1 MKNRKIKIFILISM
15 VAIVAVGILGI
26 YIINNVSDK
35 KSNQKKSVIIPEIE
49 FPVSMGG
56 ANEELIFE
64 NKIDEKNIKNID
76 IIDEV
81 LLVSDT
87 QSEKECEKV
96 KAAFNMQS
104 IDTTKTEDAEIYR
117 TDDSTL
123 LLYNNGSYMYRS
135 NNKEDKAINLS
146 DDSCIEIAESF
157 LKENGLLPD
166 EFSYS
171 GIGYDTLTD
180 LSHPEDEII
189 IAKQIYFCRNID
201 NIEVDGNSKI
211 YVSIDGNGEISEAY
225 SAYQNVDKKVPVNEV
240 IGLEEAVD
248 KVLDLKGFIAVEEN
262 ADKVVL
268 ENAEIIYWEDSAE
281 FSTNSTIQPVYKIT
295 GKSYQ
300 GETIIGEFEA
310 IESAVR

>member
-35 KSNQKKSVIIPEIE
+35 KNNQKKSVIIPEIE

-56 ANEELIFE
+56 ANDELIFE
-64 NKIDEKNIKNID
+64 NKIDEKNIKNKD

-81 LLVSDT
+81 LIVSNT
-87 QSEKECEKV
+87 QLEKKREEV
-96 KAAFNMQS
+96 KKAFDMQS
-104 IDTTKTEDAEIYR
+104 IDITETEDAEIYR
-117 TDDSTL
+117 TEDSTL

-135 NNKEDKAINLS
+135 NNKEDKEINLS
-146 DDSCIEIAESF
+146 DDSCIEIAENF

-166 EFSYS
+166 EFSSS

-189 IAKQIYFCRNID
+189 IAKQIYFSRNID

-211 YVSIDGNGEISEAY
+211 YVSIDSNGEISEAY
-225 SAYQNVDKKVPVNEV
+225 SAYRDVDDRVSVNEV
-240 IGLEEAVD
+240 IELGEAVD
-248 KVLDLKGFIAVEEN
+248 KVLNSKGFIAVEEN

-268 ENAEIIYWEDSAE
+268 ENVEIIYWEDSAE

-300 GETIIGEFEA
+300 GENIIGEFEA

>member
-1 MKNRKIKIFILISM
+1 MKNRKIKIFILISI
-15 VAIVAVGILGI
+15 VVIVAVGILGI
-26 YIINNVSDK
+26 YKINHISGRKNIEK
-35 KSNQKKSVIIPEIE
+35 ESVIIPEIE
-49 FPVSMGG
+49 FPVSMGEI
-56 ANEELIFE
+56 NDELVFE

-157 LKENGLLPD
+157 LKENRLLPD

-189 IAKQIYFCRNID
+189 IAKQVYFCRNID

-268 ENAEIIYWEDSAE
+268 ENVEIIYWEDSAE